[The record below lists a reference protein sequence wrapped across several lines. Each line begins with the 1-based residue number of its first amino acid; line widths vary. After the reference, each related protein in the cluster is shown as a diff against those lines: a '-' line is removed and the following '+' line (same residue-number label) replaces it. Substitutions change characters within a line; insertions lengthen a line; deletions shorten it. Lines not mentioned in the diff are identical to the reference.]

1 MDDLLKVFLAETA
14 ECLAEC
20 QGELATLRQAPDDAA
35 PVDNILRLIRSV
47 RETSGFL
54 GMPSLQVAANAAIDG
69 LEGARAGLPDSADRL
84 VAIADES
91 LARMQTVVEG
101 LAADVAAA
109 AAAPAPAVL
118 ATKRPSRKKKPHPA
132 PRPPE
137 DEEDDDGGRAAAPSA
152 PHPTSPAALPPPP
165 PAPPLPPS
173 ASPPAEPPPDRAPVE
188 PALPA
193 PVAPDGTVRV
203 SAEMLENLLSTV
215 SRLMA
220 AQTEMMQLLKTKEPA
235 TVPPVVTPAPG
246 AVPTAVARDVAP
258 ADTATPDTATE
269 AAP

>member
-20 QGELATLRQAPDDAA
+20 QGDLATLRQAPDDAA

-118 ATKRPSRKKKPHPA
+118 ATKRPSRKKKPDPE

-137 DEEDDDGGRAAAPSA
+137 DAEEDDGGVGAAAASAVAASLTVEPSAAAAAPLA
-152 PHPTSPAALPPPP
+152 P
-165 PAPPLPPS
+165 
-173 ASPPAEPPPDRAPVE
+173 
-188 PALPA
+188 
-193 PVAPDGTVRV
+193 
-203 SAEMLENLLSTV
+203 
-215 SRLMA
+215 
-220 AQTEMMQLLKTKEPA
+220 
-235 TVPPVVTPAPG
+235 
-246 AVPTAVARDVAP
+246 
-258 ADTATPDTATE
+258 
-269 AAP
+269 